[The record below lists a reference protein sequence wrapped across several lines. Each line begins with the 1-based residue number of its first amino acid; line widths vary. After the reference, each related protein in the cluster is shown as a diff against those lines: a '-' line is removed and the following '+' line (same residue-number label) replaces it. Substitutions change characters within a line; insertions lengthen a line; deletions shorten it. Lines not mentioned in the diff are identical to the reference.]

1 MRKYLCIL
9 NYCRIFASEKET
21 NNKLNPKTRKGN
33 NKMATFNVNNKSIEV
48 SDAEIMAIINKCMKN
63 VEYDP
68 EKEAKKEARRA
79 ARREQRE
86 ADFQECI
93 RFCERAKA
101 I

>member
-1 MRKYLCIL
+1 MQQK
-9 NYCRIFASEKET
+9 K
-21 NNKLNPKTRKGN
+21 KQKQLNPKTRKGT

>member
-1 MRKYLCIL
+1 
-9 NYCRIFASEKET
+9 
-21 NNKLNPKTRKGN
+21 
-33 NKMATFNVNNKSIEV
+33 MATFNVNNKSIEV
-48 SDAEIMAIINKCMKN
+48 SDADIMTIINKCMKN

-68 EKEAKKEARRA
+68 EKEARRA
-79 ARREQRE
+79 ARRAQRE